1 MSHDEA
7 QSPPTGRSSHDPAE
21 YGVFSHRSSP
31 TVTSTASSTNANTPH
46 QQNQSTLASAVTA
59 MELHDPRGLTPLQR
73 WAADASDSQFNA
85 LSGAVGGFTSGVVTC
100 PLDVIKTKL
109 QAQGG
114 FTAINKGR
122 YVGHHKVY
130 SGLIGTARVIW
141 KEEGLRGMYRGLGP
155 IILGYLPTWA
165 VWFTVYNKSKV
176 FMAEKKVHK
185 NQFFINFW
193 SSIVAGASSTIV
205 TNPIW
210 VIKTRL
216 MSQSATGYNRQMSMF
231 PRSGNTPT
239 SRPTIDSPW
248 HYRSTL
254 DAARKMYSSEGILSF
269 YSGLT
274 PALLGLTHVAVQF
287 PAYEYLRMKF
297 TGQAMGEMTSDDKG
311 SHWLGVLSASI
322 MSKIMASSATYPH
335 EVIRTRLQTQRRP
348 TPGSEYLQGLGVSES
363 TPGSQSH
370 VPNSERSISLQPK
383 YRGVVMT
390 FRTILREE
398 GWRAFYAGMGVNMMR
413 AVPAA
418 TVTMMTYE
426 LVMKNL
432 HRAQSEGRQKRNL
445 DEAAIH
451 EP

>member
-1 MSHDEA
+1 M
-7 QSPPTGRSSHDPAE
+7 
-21 YGVFSHRSSP
+21 
-31 TVTSTASSTNANTPH
+31 
-46 QQNQSTLASAVTA
+46 
-59 MELHDPRGLTPLQR
+59 
-73 WAADASDSQFNA
+73 
-85 LSGAVGGFTSGVVTC
+85 
-100 PLDVIKTKL
+100 
-109 QAQGG
+109 
-114 FTAINKGR
+114 NKGGG
-122 YVGHHKVY
+122 YVGHRKVY
-130 SGLIGTARVIW
+130 SGLLGTANVIW

-176 FMAEKKVHK
+176 IIAENNLQK

-193 SSIVAGASSTIV
+193 SSIIAGASSTIV

-216 MSQSATGYNRQMSMF
+216 MSQSATGRHPQMSPF

-239 SRPTIDSPW
+239 SRPNIDSPW

-287 PAYEYLRMKF
+287 PVYEFLRKKF
-297 TGQAMGEMTSDDKG
+297 TGQSMGEMGDNDEQ
-311 SHWLGVLSASI
+311 SHWFGVLSASV

-348 TPGSEYLQGLGVSES
+348 APGSEFLQGLGVSES

-370 VPNSERSISLQPK
+370 VPSNARVVTPQPK

-426 LVMKNL
+426 FVMKSL
-432 HRAQSEGRQKRNL
+432 HHAQSEGRRKEGL
-445 DEAAIH
+445 DDDT
-451 EP
+451 